1 MDRMA
6 TVCHIDCKETMAI
19 KLAGERMV
27 GAAAKRNRQAATR
40 NACPPAGPQRGAGLV
55 LPFFDDRGVV
65 SVERVA
71 QSFGLSRVQL
81 AATIGVRPETLQS
94 TKRLRAA
101 KTQARLREML
111 EIVGRVTDWAGG
123 PLQAMAW
130 YRAEPLPAFG
140 ARTAESLV
148 KEGKAAA
155 VRDYLDDVALGG
167 FA

>member
-6 TVCHIDCKETMAI
+6 AVCHMKCKVFIAM
-19 KLAGERMV
+19 KLAGDRMV

-40 NACPPAGPQRGAGLV
+40 AASPAAGLRRGAGLV
-55 LPFFDDRGVV
+55 LPFFDERGVV

-71 QSFGLSRVQL
+71 QSFGLSKAQL

-94 TKRLRAA
+94 TKRAGSA

-111 EIVGRVTDWAGG
+111 EIVGRVTEWAGG